1 MTCYDIGNG
10 KHNIIDFVDIHDLE
24 KVRSMIAIDDSES
37 KYKRELMTAIKKNK
51 NINAEYLV
59 LVDQHMGPD
68 YVALWDNEDNEIGWA
83 YVWYEKF

>member
-1 MTCYDIGNG
+1 
-10 KHNIIDFVDIHDLE
+10 
-24 KVRSMIAIDDSES
+24 
-37 KYKRELMTAIKKNK
+37 MTAIKKNK